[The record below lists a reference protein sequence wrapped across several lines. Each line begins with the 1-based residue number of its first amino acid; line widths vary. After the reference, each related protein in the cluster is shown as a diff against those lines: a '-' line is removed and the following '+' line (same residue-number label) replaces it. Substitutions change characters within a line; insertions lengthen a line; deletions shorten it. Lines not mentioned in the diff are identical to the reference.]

1 MNLAPA
7 SRARRLIGAP
17 WGCRCHLRNKL
28 VAGLLAAIPVAV
40 TIFVVWYVDNKSR
53 ELLHIQTPIVGIAI
67 AIAAIYL
74 LGVFV
79 TSVIGRFLLAT
90 TDNVLR
96 RVPGLRALYRSWKQ
110 VALADTQVGIFSH
123 VVLVPD
129 DAGRGC
135 VLGFTSGHSI
145 EGDPGLSC
153 VFVPGAPNPTTGKL
167 YFVPTTRCI
176 RLEMS
181 PQEALKVIISGG
193 NYVPAAIGKGTIG
206 RYPMPGQW

>member
-1 MNLAPA
+1 MNLAPPPDSA
-7 SRARRLIGAP
+7 SNPGTMGLQV
-17 WGCRCHLRNKL
+17 HLRNKL
-28 VAGLLAAIPVAV
+28 VAGLLAAIPVAS

-53 ELLHIQTPIVGIAI
+53 ELLHIHTPIVGIVL

-96 RVPGLRALYRSWKQ
+96 RVPGLRSLYRSWKQ
-110 VALADTQVGIFSH
+110 VALAEQSGIFSH

-153 VFVPGAPNPTTGKL
+153 VFVPGSPNPTTGKL

-181 PQEALKVIISGG
+181 PQDALKVIISGG
-193 NYVPAAIGKGTIG
+193 NYVPDAIGKGTIG

>member
-1 MNLAPA
+1 MGLQV
-7 SRARRLIGAP
+7 
-17 WGCRCHLRNKL
+17 HLRNKL
-28 VAGLLAAIPVAV
+28 VAGLLAAIPVAS

-53 ELLHIQTPIVGIAI
+53 ELLHLQTPIVGIAI
-67 AIAAIYL
+67 AIVAIYL

-90 TDNVLR
+90 TDNMLR
-96 RVPGLRALYRSWKQ
+96 RVPGLRSLYRSWKQ
-110 VALADTQVGIFSH
+110 VALAETVGIFSH

-153 VFVPGAPNPTTGKL
+153 VFVPGSPNPTTGKL

-181 PQEALKVIISGG
+181 TQEALKVIISGG

>member
-1 MNLAPA
+1 MG
-7 SRARRLIGAP
+7 RLQV
-17 WGCRCHLRNKL
+17 HFRNKM
-28 VAGLLAAIPVAV
+28 VAGIFAAVPVAV
-40 TIFVVWYVDNKSR
+40 TLFILWYVDSKAR
-53 ELLHIQTPIVGIAI
+53 ELLHLRTPVVGILL
-67 AIAAIYL
+67 AIAAIYV

-79 TSVIGRFLLAT
+79 TSVAGQFLLHVFDA
-90 TDNVLR
+90 VIK
-96 RVPGLRALYRSWKQ
+96 RVPGLRDLYRSWKQ
-110 VALADTQVGIFSH
+110 VALSDTQVGIFAH

-153 VFVPGAPNPTTGKL
+153 VFVPGSPNPTTGKL

-176 RLEMS
+176 RLDMS

-193 NYVPAAIGKGTIG
+193 NYVPPSVGKGTIG
-206 RYPMPGQW
+206 RYPIPGQW

>member
-1 MNLAPA
+1 MGSLQ
-7 SRARRLIGAP
+7 S
-17 WGCRCHLRNKL
+17 HLRNKL

-40 TIFVVWYVDNKSR
+40 TCFIIYYVDSKSR
-53 ELLHIQTPIVGIAI
+53 ELLHVHTPFVGIAI
-67 AIAAIYL
+67 ALGVIYL

-79 TSVIGRFLLAT
+79 TSVIGQFLLRAF
-90 TDNVLR
+90 DRILR
-96 RVPGLRALYRSWKQ
+96 RVPGLRDLYRSWKQ
-110 VALADTQVGIFSH
+110 VALADTQVGMFAH

-135 VLGFTSGHSI
+135 VLGFTSGHAI

-176 RLEMS
+176 RLEMT
-181 PQEALKVIISGG
+181 PQDALKLIISGG
-193 NYVPAAIGKGTIG
+193 NYVPAAVGKGTVG
-206 RYPMPGQW
+206 RYPLPGQW

>member
-1 MNLAPA
+1 MG
-7 SRARRLIGAP
+7 RLQA
-17 WGCRCHLRNKL
+17 HLRNKM

-40 TIFVVWYVDNKSR
+40 TIFIVWYVDSKAR
-53 ELLHIQTPIVGIAI
+53 DLLHVHTPLVGIALTI
-67 AIAAIYL
+67 VVIYV

-79 TSVIGRFLLAT
+79 TSVVGRFLLKVF
-90 TDNVLR
+90 DRVIR
-96 RVPGLRALYRSWKQ
+96 RVPGLRDLYRSWKQ
-110 VALADTQVGIFSH
+110 VALTDTQDGIFAH

-153 VFVPGAPNPTTGKL
+153 VFVPGSPNPTTGKL
-167 YFVPTTRCI
+167 HFVPTTRCI

-181 PQEALKVIISGG
+181 PQDALKLIISGG
-193 NYVPAAIGKGTIG
+193 NYVPASVGKGTVG
-206 RYPMPGQW
+206 RYPLPGQW

>member
-1 MNLAPA
+1 MSLAPLPDSA
-7 SRARRLIGAP
+7 FNPGTMGLQV
-17 WGCRCHLRNKL
+17 HLRNKL
-28 VAGLLAAIPVAV
+28 VAGLLAAIPVAS
-40 TIFVVWYVDNKSR
+40 TIFVVWYVDGKSR
-53 ELLHIQTPIVGIAI
+53 ELLHIHTPIVGIVLAL
-67 AIAAIYL
+67 AAIYL

-90 TDNVLR
+90 TDSVLR
-96 RVPGLRALYRSWKQ
+96 RVPGLSSLYRSWKQ
-110 VALADTQVGIFSH
+110 VALAEQSGIFSH

>member
-1 MNLAPA
+1 MG
-7 SRARRLIGAP
+7 RIQV
-17 WGCRCHLRNKL
+17 HIRNKV
-28 VAGLLAAIPVAV
+28 VAGLLAAIPIAV
-40 TIFVVWYVDNKSR
+40 TIFIVWYVDAKSR
-53 ELLHIQTPIVGIAI
+53 EILHVRTPFVGIAI
-67 AIAAIYL
+67 ALGAIYG

-79 TSVIGRFLLAT
+79 TSVAGRFLLHI
-90 TDNVLR
+90 TDGLLR
-96 RVPGLRALYRSWKQ
+96 RVPGLNALYRSWKQ
-110 VALADTQVGIFSH
+110 VALADTQVGIFAH

-135 VLGFTSGHSI
+135 VLGFTSGHAI

-153 VFVPGAPNPTTGKL
+153 VFVPGSPNPTSGKL

-181 PQEALKVIISGG
+181 PQDALKLLISGG
-193 NYVPAAIGKGTIG
+193 NYVPGAVGKGTIG

>member
-1 MNLAPA
+1 MG
-7 SRARRLIGAP
+7 RIQV
-17 WGCRCHLRNKL
+17 HLRNKV
-28 VAGLLAAIPVAV
+28 VAGLLAAIPIAV
-40 TIFVVWYVDNKSR
+40 TIFIVWYVDSKSR
-53 ELLHIQTPIVGIAI
+53 EILHVHTPFVGIAI
-67 AIAAIYL
+67 AIGAIYV

-79 TSVIGRFLLAT
+79 TSVAGRFLLHI
-90 TDNVLR
+90 TDGLLR
-96 RVPGLRALYRSWKQ
+96 RVPGLNALYRSWKQ
-110 VALADTQVGIFSH
+110 VALADTQVGIFAH

-135 VLGFTSGHSI
+135 VLGFTSGHAI

-153 VFVPGAPNPTTGKL
+153 VFVPGSPNPTSGKL

-181 PQEALKVIISGG
+181 PQDALKLLISGG
-193 NYVPAAIGKGTIG
+193 NYVPAAVGKGTIG

>member
-1 MNLAPA
+1 MGGLK
-7 SRARRLIGAP
+7 S
-17 WGCRCHLRNKL
+17 HLRNKL

-40 TIFVVWYVDNKSR
+40 TIFIVWYVDSKAR
-53 ELLHIQTPIVGIAI
+53 EVLHVQTPFVGIVL

-79 TSVIGRFLLAT
+79 TSVIGRFLLHVF
-90 TDNVLR
+90 DSVVR
-96 RVPGLRALYRSWKQ
+96 RVPGLRDLYRSWKQ
-110 VALADTQVGIFSH
+110 VALADTAVGIFAH

-135 VLGFTSGHSI
+135 VLGFTSGNAI
-145 EGDPGLSC
+145 EGDPGISC
-153 VFVPGAPNPTTGKL
+153 VFVPGSPNPTSGKL

-181 PQEALKVIISGG
+181 PQDALKLIVSGG
-193 NYVPAAIGKGTIG
+193 NYVPATVGKGTIG

>member
-1 MNLAPA
+1 M
-7 SRARRLIGAP
+7 RLQV
-17 WGCRCHLRNKL
+17 HLRNKL
-28 VAGLLAAIPVAV
+28 VAGLLAAIPVAS
-40 TIFVVWYVDNKSR
+40 TTFVVWYVDNKSR
-53 ELLHIQTPIVGIAI
+53 ELLHIHTPIVGVVIAI
-67 AIAAIYL
+67 VAIYL
-74 LGVFV
+74 LGLFV
-79 TSVIGRFLLAT
+79 TSVIGRSLLAT

-96 RVPGLRALYRSWKQ
+96 RVPGLRSLYRSWKQ
-110 VALADTQVGIFSH
+110 VALANKQDGIFSH

-153 VFVPGAPNPTTGKL
+153 VFVPGSPNPTTGKL

-181 PQEALKVIISGG
+181 PQDALKVIISGG

>member
-1 MNLAPA
+1 MG
-7 SRARRLIGAP
+7 RMGRLQV
-17 WGCRCHLRNKL
+17 HLRNKIL
-28 VAGLLAAIPVAV
+28 AGALAAIPVAV
-40 TIFVVWYVDNKSR
+40 TIFILWYVDGKSR
-53 ELLHIQTPIVGIAI
+53 ELLHVHTPFVGILI
-67 AIAAIYL
+67 AIGAIYL

-79 TSVIGRFLLAT
+79 TSVAGRFLLRV
-90 TDNVLR
+90 TDGLLR

-110 VALADTQVGIFSH
+110 VALADTQVGIFAH

-135 VLGFTSGHSI
+135 VLGFTSGHAI

-153 VFVPGAPNPTTGKL
+153 VFVPGSPNPTAGKL

-181 PQEALKVIISGG
+181 PQDALKLIISGG
-193 NYVPAAIGKGTIG
+193 NYVPPAVGKATVG
-206 RYPMPGQW
+206 RYPLPGQW